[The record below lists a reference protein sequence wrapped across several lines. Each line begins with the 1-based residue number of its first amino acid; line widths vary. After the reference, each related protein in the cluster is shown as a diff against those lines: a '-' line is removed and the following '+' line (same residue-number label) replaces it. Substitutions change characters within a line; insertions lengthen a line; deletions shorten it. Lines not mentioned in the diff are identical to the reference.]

1 MVGKRHTNGRP
12 IVQNAEN
19 RSSDMREQLLR
30 AATRLFAERGYDGT
44 SLQSIADAVGI
55 KKPSLLHHFESKDA
69 LRQAVLDELLE
80 RWRETLPRLMLA
92 ATAGRGQF
100 DAVTREIVTFFA
112 EDTNR
117 ARLLIREA
125 LDRPE
130 DMRRRLRR
138 HVAPVVAHLAQ
149 TVKRG
154 QQRGE
159 LHDGADAEAYLF
171 QSIILLV
178 CGSVFS
184 ESFSPLL
191 PKCSEHG
198 RPLERLHA
206 ELLRLTKTGLFV
218 AADAP
223 GTIEG
228 AALGV
233 TA

>member
-1 MVGKRHTNGRP
+1 MQT
-12 IVQNAEN
+12 AEN
-19 RSSDMREQLLR
+19 RGNDMRGEILT
-30 AATRLFAERGYDGT
+30 AATRLFAEQGYDGA
-44 SLQSIADAVGI
+44 SLQNIADAVGV

-69 LRQAVLDELLE
+69 MRQAVLDELLE

-159 LHDGADAEAYLF
+159 LLCSADAEAYLF

-191 PKCSEHG
+191 PKHCDHG
-198 RPLERLHA
+198 APLERLHA
-206 ELLRLTKTGLFV
+206 ELLRMTKTSLFV
-218 AADAP
+218 APDAP

-233 TA
+233 ST

>member
-1 MVGKRHTNGRP
+1 MQP
-12 IVQNAEN
+12 AESRSES
-19 RSSDMREQLLR
+19 RSSDMRSEILT
-30 AATRLFAERGYDGT
+30 AATRLFAQRGYDGT

-69 LRQAVLDELLE
+69 MRQAVLDELLD
-80 RWRETLPRLMLA
+80 RWRETLPRLMIA
-92 ATAGRGQF
+92 ATAGQGQF
-100 DAVTREIVTFFA
+100 DAVTREIVTFFTA
-112 EDTNR
+112 DTNR

-138 HVAPVVAHLAQ
+138 HVAPVVANLAV

-154 QQRGE
+154 QERGD

-171 QSIILLV
+171 QAIILLV

-191 PKCSEHG
+191 PKSSEHG

-218 AADAP
+218 AAGQP

-233 TA
+233 SI